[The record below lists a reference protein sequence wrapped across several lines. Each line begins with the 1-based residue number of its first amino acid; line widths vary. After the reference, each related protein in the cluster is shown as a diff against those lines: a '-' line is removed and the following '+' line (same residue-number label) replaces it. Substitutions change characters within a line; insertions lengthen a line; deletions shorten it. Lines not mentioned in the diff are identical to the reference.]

1 MKITLIFIGKTVKS
15 FLKEGEKEYDD
26 RLKHYVKMEE
36 IIIPELKNVS
46 NLTIEEIKQ
55 KEGELLLAKINA
67 NDTLILMD
75 DKGIQFT
82 SEELANWINT
92 HQIKSTKNIVL
103 VVGGAYGFSPDV
115 YANAKQK
122 LSLSKMTFSHQMV
135 RLILKEQIYRAF
147 TIIKGEPYHHK

>member
-55 KEGELLLAKINA
+55 KEGELVLAKVNA
-67 NDTLILMD
+67 NDTLILLD
-75 DKGIQFT
+75 DKGVQYT
-82 SEELANWINT
+82 SEELANWINI

-115 YANAKQK
+115 YSNAKQK
-122 LSLSKMTFSHQMV
+122 LSLSRMTFSHQMV